1 MKHIIHVNQHK
12 IRWNKKYKA
21 NHPVITVKTYKDN
34 TYGHEAIIR
43 DDRMVG
49 LVLLVPADFVLVDV
63 YDVLHSSPSSSSSCC
78 WPSFMRSRARLFT
91 SR

>member
-43 DDRMVG
+43 DEDGNEIAKVVYRPDKPLSCGAYVWIETKN
-49 LVLLVPADFVLVDV
+49 PVDIIV
-63 YDVLHSSPSSSSSCC
+63 HEREESEE
-78 WPSFMRSRARLFT
+78 
-91 SR
+91 